1 MEIVSDSTTSATLST
16 SGSLS
21 IMSSKGGSISIGT
34 IKEDKLSECEQKIGE
49 WLGNR
54 KIDLD
59 TAKNGLCLGGDK
71 TFTGNRFSILGKRK
85 AFACKWRTANGKKDF
100 WWTNSASRLWGKEGD
115 ESKGIEGLVI
125 TEGEMDALSIK
136 QAFLD
141 ADMDVSVFSVPNG
154 SPNKITDGKVDPSED
169 GRFKYVWNDKD
180 LLDKY
185 DKIILASDT
194 DTAGDC
200 LVHEL
205 SKKDWESKVLSC

>member
-1 MEIVSDSTTSATLST
+1 
-16 SGSLS
+16 
-21 IMSSKGGSISIGT
+21 MSSKGGSISIGT

-59 TAKNGLCLGGDK
+59 TAKKMDCVWEETKHLLVIGFPYWENGK
-71 TFTGNRFSILGKRK
+71 VS
-85 AFACKWRTANGKKDF
+85 ACKWRTANGKKTFGGQILLADCGE
-100 WWTNSASRLWGKEGD
+100 RKE
-115 ESKGIEGLVI
+115 KKARIEGLVI

-194 DTAGDC
+194 DTAG
-200 LVHEL
+200 VV
-205 SKKDWESKVLSC
+205 WFTN